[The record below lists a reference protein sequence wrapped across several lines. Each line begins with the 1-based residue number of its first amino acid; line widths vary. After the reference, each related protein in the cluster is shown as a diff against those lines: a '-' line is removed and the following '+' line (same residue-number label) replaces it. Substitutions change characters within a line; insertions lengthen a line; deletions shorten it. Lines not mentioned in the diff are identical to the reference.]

1 MPAPKHSKAATKA
14 HPAPK
19 RTAFKTGDEY
29 AEACRLVS
37 EARVEFDKP
46 KLTTAQRLDIIGIDV
61 ICSRISEGEDDGT
74 IAASLGMARTQ
85 LRDWIQS
92 REHDKKVSSAR
103 ENSAEAWLDKG
114 YSVLQS
120 ALSKESGIDGGV
132 AKSIAQ
138 ECARRAAIRN
148 HKYRDKVAHGGDDE
162 APPIRMDVTITPEE
176 AYRRLVNG

>member
-1 MPAPKHSKAATKA
+1 MSAPKHTKSATKA
-14 HPAPK
+14 PPA
-19 RTAFKTGDEY
+19 
-29 AEACRLVS
+29 
-37 EARVEFDKP
+37 P

-92 REHDKKVSSAR
+92 REHDKKVGSAR

-162 APPIRMDVTITPEE
+162 APPIRMDVSITPEE